1 MSSEYVLDPGSEIK
15 CPHCDEKQE
24 GIVNDYVV
32 TGRPGAYDEQCGG
45 CDSWFTVSL
54 HRSHWKNASD
64 KRLNWKTGSNIHLST
79 GISEVAYS
87 WAMLKEKPARK
98 Q

>member
-54 HRSHWKNASD
+54 LKDGRYHV
-64 KRLNWKTGSNIHLST
+64 
-79 GISEVAYS
+79 VAI
-87 WAMLKEKPARK
+87 EDDDDD
-98 Q
+98 